1 MAENRLPQWIE
12 EHLRLYRESG
22 GKEGHIWNGMKTLLL
37 TTKGRK
43 SGDTRVL
50 PLIYGK
56 ADEGYVIVASKGGH
70 THHPSWYLNL
80 DANPDVEIQVG
91 EATMQGRARTS
102 KGEERAKLW
111 NFMCESF
118 PTYNEYQA
126 RTKREIPVVVIE
138 TGE

>member
-1 MAENRLPQWIE
+1 MAENRLPEWIE

-43 SGDTRVL
+43 SGDARVL

-102 KGEERAKLW
+102 EGEERAKLW